1 MMTQQSPRRF
11 RFRFQT
17 MMVIFTAVAIFLG
30 LLLREVQHERRKKQV
45 IEAIKKDGG
54 SAHLEDPMR
63 YGHAPKGYFKDWIR
77 IFLGDD
83 YFSFVPSLWV
93 KSDSST
99 LEKVAA
105 YFPELRV
112 ITIRDVSD
120 GSLNQLSKLSN
131 LNQVSITKGEITDI
145 GLDLLSRI
153 ESIEYL
159 MFDECSLKDGS
170 GAPLGRCPRLRSLSF
185 VKCELSNQILNSLQ
199 GISRLDGIV
208 FVDCKID
215 DTQLNLL
222 QGSTSKVHLQLNNC
236 NVTEAGVLSLRKANP
251 NWEVQCFGPSEAKLV
266 GQDKLNI
273 YPRLNEVSGVTGLT
287 FGGSLV
293 TDATLITLAEA
304 SELRRLSV
312 THTALSAISFKG
324 IDALRGLKSLSSLN
338 LNFTHCSDVE
348 VIAIANLSSLEVL
361 SLRGCPITDASV
373 ADLVK
378 LKSLKQLIVVE
389 TSISESGLGRL
400 RLGLPNCEIVSK
412 FE

>member
-159 MFDECSLKDGS
+159 TFHECSLKDGS

-199 GISRLDGIV
+199 GISSWMVSYSWTARLTIR
-208 FVDCKID
+208 
-215 DTQLNLL
+215 N
-222 QGSTSKVHLQLNNC
+222 STYFRAQPV
-236 NVTEAGVLSLRKANP
+236 R
-251 NWEVQCFGPSEAKLV
+251 
-266 GQDKLNI
+266 
-273 YPRLNEVSGVTGLT
+273 
-287 FGGSLV
+287 
-293 TDATLITLAEA
+293 
-304 SELRRLSV
+304 
-312 THTALSAISFKG
+312 
-324 IDALRGLKSLSSLN
+324 
-338 LNFTHCSDVE
+338 
-348 VIAIANLSSLEVL
+348 
-361 SLRGCPITDASV
+361 
-373 ADLVK
+373 
-378 LKSLKQLIVVE
+378 
-389 TSISESGLGRL
+389 SIF
-400 RLGLPNCEIVSK
+400 N
-412 FE
+412 